1 MGSEATP
8 DCLYGAGLYYQDG
21 TNYNWYDPATGLTG
35 VQATPKWDDVQPIVG
50 FEGQDLQYSVC
61 WFCFFFL
68 LSIVFLTHLHLLALV
83 MCLAKG

>member
-1 MGSEATP
+1 MGSEGAHEY
-8 DCLYGAGLYYQDG
+8 LYGAGLYYQNG

-61 WFCFFFL
+61 C
-68 LSIVFLTHLHLLALV
+68 S
-83 MCLAKG
+83 